1 MIAAQKRQKT
11 KPLIPITWKDLR
23 MAAVVTRRESRDT
36 LRDWRLIIPILGL
49 TLLFPAMMI
58 AFSGRMITFLDTYN
72 SQVLGERSLPLLML
86 VVGFFPTSFSLVI
99 ALEVFVGEKER
110 KSLEPLLSTPLT
122 NTQLFIGKLLAAVA
136 PPVMASYV
144 GIAVYAV
151 GVSLFVQPMVGQSI
165 VLVTILTT
173 IQAVLMV
180 AASVVVSSQTT
191 STRAANM
198 LASFIVVP
206 VALLLQ
212 FEAYLLAFEYYGL
225 LWLITLAVLITAV
238 IFVRIGVQLFDREQ
252 LLGRNLDFLQLGWAA
267 GYWWQSFSGRQ
278 QNDGRFPGWSAW
290 LRQTVQ
296 IVPRLKLPIGVLLL
310 VFVAASIFGVV
321 LARWLP
327 LPPEMLLELRSGKM
341 QSNVLVLREMLGQLP
356 VFIFAHNVRA
366 IGLLVILGMLT
377 FGVLN
382 VLVFSLPWVIISFM
396 TAQFAAVGENPLV
409 FLGATILPHGWIE
422 MPALLLVS
430 AAALRWQMI
439 IIAHPGKELMSERW
453 LTASADFARI
463 FLVLGV
469 PMFLAAAL
477 LESFVTPNVIVW
489 IYGG

>member
-1 MIAAQKRQKT
+1 MIAAQS
-11 KPLIPITWKDLR
+11 KPVRRSWLPVTWDDLKL
-23 MAAVVTRRESRDT
+23 AAVVTRREAMDT

-49 TLLFPAMMI
+49 TLFFPGIMT
-58 AFSGRMITFLDTYN
+58 AFSGRMVEFLDAYN

-122 NTQLFIGKLLAAVA
+122 NKQLFIGKLMASVV

-144 GIAVYAV
+144 GIAVYAL
-151 GVSLFVQPMVGQSI
+151 GVSYFVKPMVGQAI
-165 VLVTILTT
+165 ILVTILTT

-206 VALLLQ
+206 VALVLQ

-225 LWLITLAVLITAV
+225 LWWITVGMLVTAI

-252 LLGRNLDFLQLGWAA
+252 LLGRNLDFLRLGWA
-267 GYWWQSFSGRQ
+267 GRTWWHAFSGRLD
-278 QNDGRFPGWSAW
+278 NDGRFPGWSVW
-290 LRQTVQ
+290 LRGTWQL
-296 IVPRLKLPIGVLLL
+296 VPLLKLPLAVL
-310 VFVAASIFGVV
+310 VFIVVAASIFG
-321 LARWLP
+321 AAMAAWMP
-327 LPPEMLLELRSGKM
+327 LPPEMLSELRSSQM
-341 QSNVLVLREMLGQLP
+341 QSNILVLRELLGQLP
-356 VFIFAHNVRA
+356 VFIFAHNLRA
-366 IGLLVILGMLT
+366 IGLLVLLGLLT

-382 VLVFSLPWVIISFM
+382 IIVFALPITIIAFM
-396 TAQFAAVGENPLV
+396 TAQFASVGENPLV

-422 MPALLLVS
+422 LPALMLVA
-430 AAALRWQMI
+430 AAALRWQTVV
-439 IIAHPGKELMSERW
+439 IAHPGEQLLSVKW
-453 LTASADFARI
+453 LRASADFFRI
-463 FLVLGV
+463 LIVFGV

-477 LESFVTPNVIVW
+477 LESFVTPEVIIWV
-489 IYGG
+489 YGS